1 MSVTHK
7 KKEKKSILKKIGE
20 KLGKKESTDDLIEET
35 LTELKDIVSSM
46 KDVFEEFDE
55 SYTETLKQ
63 KRGTLGKLKST
74 LPSFMK
80 PDEIKREEKRLQKI
94 RRNKSTLAAL
104 EDSIAK
110 LDIALR
116 TSRKNYEEI
125 GDAYLNLVKMEAG
138 GKEDEAIKK
147 VEERM
152 NQLEGNIAEA
162 MSQLTAQIGLIKNS
176 LDNMAGQLEEQ
187 GVIIKG
193 IDEKVDVL
201 DSKLDKAQQLIK
213 EVSRKITGNRVI
225 ILIAI
230 TAISTV
236 ILSGMIK

>member
-1 MSVTHK
+1 MSTTHK
-7 KKEKKSILKKIGE
+7 KKSKKSLMKKIGE
-20 KLGKKESTDDLIEET
+20 KLGRKDNTDDLIEET
-35 LTELKDIVSSM
+35 LTELKDIVGSM
-46 KDVFEEFDE
+46 RDVFEEFDE
-55 SYTETLKQ
+55 SYSESLKE
-63 KRGTLGKLKST
+63 KRGGLGRLKST
-74 LPSFMK
+74 LPSFIK
-80 PDEIKREEKRLQKI
+80 PADIKQEEARLKKI

-110 LDIALR
+110 LDLALR
-116 TSRKNYEEI
+116 TSRQNYEEI
-125 GDAYLNLVKMEAG
+125 GDAYLNLVKLEAG
-138 GKEDEAIKK
+138 GKEDEAIRK

-152 NQLEGNIAEA
+152 NQMESNIAEA

-201 DSKLDKAQQLIK
+201 DTKLDKAQKLIK

-236 ILSGMIK
+236 MLSGLVK